1 LEHLLKTLPPEQ
13 EDQFPHL
20 ADLNPDQLLQQRVEV
35 TGQLKNLEQERQAI
49 DAELLGVF
57 TDAERTWAGASRHP
71 EQRLAA
77 RFAAKEAVLKALGA
91 GLGSAPLTDIE
102 VVRGTSGAP
111 SVALHGRAAELAR
124 SLGVD
129 RVLVSLTHTSTTAAA
144 FAVAMG
150 GADPGAGAGAGA
162 GVRVRRSGSLDGD
175 HA

>member
-1 LEHLLKTLPPEQ
+1 MAERATPPWPPAAGPVAASVPGAVLGVGTDLVDVERIGAAVARTPGLLT
-13 EDQFPHL
+13 
-20 ADLNPDQLLQQRVEV
+20 R
-35 TGQLKNLEQERQAI
+35 
-49 DAELLGVF
+49 VF

-124 SLGVD
+124 ALGVD

-150 GADPGAGAGAGA
+150 GPGADPGPGAGA
-162 GVRVRRSGSLDGD
+162 GVRVRRAGSLDGD